1 MRDKIALF
9 AAPKFFF
16 SSKNA
21 LPLSVKRFFFGE
33 NAVSVSATVVQSDTK
48 NTFNYLA
55 GLSKIVPQALAGDLK
70 FVC

>member
-21 LPLSVKRFFFGE
+21 LPLSVKRFFLMKMLFL
-33 NAVSVSATVVQSDTK
+33 
-48 NTFNYLA
+48 YL
-55 GLSKIVPQALAGDLK
+55 LQLCSLIQKILLTI
-70 FVC
+70 